1 MQSSMTESCR
11 LTDHSIIATQKPIN
25 HVNPLG
31 ESTESLAPADSFSD
45 RRIDFHLAK
54 KPFTGFA
61 NVGGD
66 GSFVLET
73 LNATTTSSKNTGSES
88 VGGGY
93 SGKKRD
99 APELEN
105 GLDQELSFGITFG
118 KIGAGPAG
126 LENLGNTCFLN
137 SVLQCLTYT
146 EPLAAYLLSGKHQV
160 TCQKSGF
167 CALCAIQKHVSRA
180 LQLSGRSLAPKDLVS
195 NLHCIS
201 RTFRNSR
208 QEDAHEYMVNLLESM
223 HKCCLPNGVS
233 IESQSAYDKSLVHK
247 IFGGQ
252 LRNQVKCMQCNYCS
266 DKFDAFLDLSLEI
279 LQADTLYE
287 AFANFTS
294 KEHLD
299 GGAKQY
305 QCQQCKQ
312 KVKAL
317 KQLTVYK
324 ASNVLTIH
332 LKRFGCHMSGQ
343 KIDKNVLFSPILDL
357 KPFVTGPYDGD
368 LTYTLYG
375 VLVHAGWSTDSGHYY
390 CFVRTSSGTWYA
402 LDDNRVFQVSE
413 NMVFEQEAYMLFYFR
428 DKKNFPSK
436 NTDVHQKEKIVM
448 NGASNGPGEPTK
460 AQMKMA
466 LNNRSS
472 NAQTSMKN
480 TAEKENIVMNGT
492 PNGPGAPRE
501 VQRDTDLSNGSLNAH
516 MSSATLDTVRSL
528 QSPVAPKEAQMKTG
542 PIDGSLN
549 VKKSLGAVG
558 IEENG
563 FDPVALE
570 ETQTNSNLSIR
581 SRVSQKSSAIA
592 GTMITG
598 FSTASKPEHT
608 QMKETSLPIS
618 ISDYSNTEDCTKFQ
632 EIGGS
637 GSAGGNSGGNGYV
650 EVVTAFLKTPDLPTM
665 GGSVEKALGWRNHNT
680 GLSDSP
686 QKENFMENN
695 DFMGK
700 PRRKVKNFLKY
711 NLISMKF
718 SSNVLMKSSLKQ
730 RKKKKHKRDKPV
742 KILAQGNLVNR
753 DLSLVNIEACEMVKP
768 LVDNVFKER
777 VDEDGAV
784 GMKLSSNVLLGTTLN
799 QSKKKKH
806 KRNKHVKNLAQE
818 NLVNEGSSLLVKI
831 EAQEMVKPV
840 VVNIF
845 KDRVDEDGAVLAT
858 NDFNT
863 ESQLNTKDSNQL
875 ENSRRSLLQEDL
887 LHLPTSG
894 IDDQTVPRW
903 EDDEAA
909 PSQTFIERRHD
920 LTIGYVGDEWD
931 EEHDRG
937 KMKKVRI
944 SRSEFDGKNLFQD
957 IANVRLKALNDQ
969 QNLSKTLPPKR
980 TNKHF

>member
-1 MQSSMTESCR
+1 MTESCR
-11 LTDHSIIATQKPIN
+11 FTDHSVIATQKPIN
-25 HVNPLG
+25 HVNPRG

-73 LNATTTSSKNTGSES
+73 LNATTTSSKITGSES

-305 QCQQCKQ
+305 RCQQCKQ

-324 ASNVLTIH
+324 APNVLTIH

-343 KIDKNVLFSPILDL
+343 KIDKNVLFSPTLDL

-390 CFVRTSSGTWYA
+390 CFVRTSSGMWYA

-472 NAQTSMKN
+472 NAQTSMKH

-501 VQRDTDLSNGSLNAH
+501 VQRDTDLSNGLLNAH
-516 MSSATLDTVRSL
+516 MSSATLDTVRSQ
-528 QSPVAPKEAQMKTG
+528 QSPGAPKEAQMKTG

-549 VKKSLGAVG
+549 VQKSLDAVG

-570 ETQTNSNLSIR
+570 ETQTNSNLSSR
-581 SRVSQKSSAIA
+581 SRVSQKCSAIA

-618 ISDYSNTEDCTKFQ
+618 ISDYSNTEDCTK
-632 EIGGS
+632 
-637 GSAGGNSGGNGYV
+637 
-650 EVVTAFLKTPDLPTM
+650 
-665 GGSVEKALGWRNHNT
+665 
-680 GLSDSP
+680 
-686 QKENFMENN
+686 ENFMENN

-700 PRRKVKNFLKY
+700 PRRKVKNFSKY

-718 SSNVLMKSSLKQ
+718 SSNVLMKSLKQ
-730 RKKKKHKRDKPV
+730 RKKKKHKRDK
-742 KILAQGNLVNR
+742 Q
-753 DLSLVNIEACEMVKP
+753 
-768 LVDNVFKER
+768 
-777 VDEDGAV
+777 
-784 GMKLSSNVLLGTTLN
+784 
-799 QSKKKKH
+799 
-806 KRNKHVKNLAQE
+806 RNKHVKNLAQE

-831 EAQEMVKPV
+831 EAQEMVKPP

-863 ESQLNTKDSNQL
+863 ESQLNPKDSNQL
-875 ENSRRSLLQEDL
+875 ENSRRSLSQEDL
-887 LHLPTSG
+887 LHMPTSG

-920 LTIGYVGDEWD
+920 LTVGYVGDEWD
-931 EEHDRG
+931 EEYDRG

-944 SRSEFDGKNLFQD
+944 CRSEFDGKILFQD

-980 TNKHF
+980 KNKHFKKSGDRKFKKSGAGNVPYRI